1 MGIVSFLLS
10 MFLVEVLFFTVREYF
25 LWDSF
30 VVRSPAIASLIATA
44 RGAATVFLLFKVFKS
59 FEYMRPALAAAG
71 ALICATIILMPVSIF
86 TSILPR
92 GRLSALFSYSTRVMA
107 TVIGV
112 PLIWHVVFVEA
123 VINPVA
129 GPVFIDST
137 PSSVMMCFWFA
148 GSIVGLTLHTSM
160 DKQVRH
166 MAPQINQQGLLFS
179 LEALKF
185 TMVYTIIQFL
195 VSSVVVAVLN
205 FSEIIVG
212 EFGDFSLSVVI
223 RMFFATAFCT
233 FLTWIGA
240 QYLSACLDPHPSC
253 SLSISDARSL
263 AGGFKTSLYS
273 GHVAY
278 RCLHTTFFS
287 TFMTLALTGRTIAF
301 ASSQLLCCDGAV
313 ALPTELLN
321 AHSKHPKFSMQGI
334 QSKTAS
340 LWMLFAVPSTDTA
353 RICRTSR
360 FPYLLLPSSS
370 FSRVIDNCIGAVRN
384 VYF

>member
-1 MGIVSFLLS
+1 
-10 MFLVEVLFFTVREYF
+10 
-25 LWDSF
+25 
-30 VVRSPAIASLIATA
+30 
-44 RGAATVFLLFKVFKS
+44 
-59 FEYMRPALAAAG
+59 
-71 ALICATIILMPVSIF
+71 
-86 TSILPR
+86 
-92 GRLSALFSYSTRVMA
+92 
-107 TVIGV
+107 
-112 PLIWHVVFVEA
+112 
-123 VINPVA
+123 
-129 GPVFIDST
+129 
-137 PSSVMMCFWFA
+137 
-148 GSIVGLTLHTSM
+148 M

-278 RCLHTTFFS
+278 RCLHSTFFSTFMCLHSTFFS

-313 ALPTELLN
+313 ALLTELLN

-334 QSKTAS
+334 QSRTAS

-353 RICRTSR
+353 RICRTLR
-360 FPYLLLPSSS
+360 FAYLLLPSSS
-370 FSRVIDNCIGAVRN
+370 FSRAIDNCIGAVRY